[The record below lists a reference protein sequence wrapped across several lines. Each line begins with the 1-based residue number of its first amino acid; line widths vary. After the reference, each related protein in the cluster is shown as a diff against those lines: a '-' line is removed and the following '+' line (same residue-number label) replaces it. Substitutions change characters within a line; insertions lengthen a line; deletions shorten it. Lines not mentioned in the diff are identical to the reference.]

1 VSVNLGTAA
10 VTSAQELRN
19 NKDFER
25 LLEALGN
32 EAQKRMIGAI
42 ASSPEIRTDATG
54 YARGMYDVW
63 EALHSAYH
71 GVPISQVKPPA
82 PRNSKAAAYA
92 E

>member
-1 VSVNLGTAA
+1 MSVNLGTQA
-10 VTSAQELRN
+10 VTATQELRN

-25 LLEALGN
+25 LLEALGDL
-32 EAQKRMIGAI
+32 AQKRMIGAMN
-42 ASSPEIRTDATG
+42 SPPEMRLDATA
-54 YARGMYDVW
+54 YARGMFDVW
-63 EALHSAYH
+63 EGLQSAYT